1 MFMAI
6 SDVHYQ
12 AIVITQIQDNM
23 DFFRLLEAYLKYK
36 NF

>member
-1 MFMAI
+1 MFMSI

-23 DFFRLLEAYLKYK
+23 DFFRLLEAEI
-36 NF
+36 